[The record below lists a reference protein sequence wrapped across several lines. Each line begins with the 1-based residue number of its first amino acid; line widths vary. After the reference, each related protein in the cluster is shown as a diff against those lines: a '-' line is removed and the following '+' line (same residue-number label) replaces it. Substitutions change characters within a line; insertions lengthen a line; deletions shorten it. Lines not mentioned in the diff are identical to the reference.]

1 MARNSVVV
9 DERIAELKEQAAE
22 DGITLPMSPE
32 KIAALEDQGHVVDLI
47 TGQVIEGGADLFID
61 SKVFTLVT
69 TFVTP

>member
-9 DERIAELKEQAAE
+9 DERIAELEDQAAE

-32 KIAALEDQGHVVDLI
+32 KIVALEDQGHVVDLI
-47 TGQVIEGGADLFID
+47 TGQVIKGGADLFID